1 MLTNHPNRNW
11 RRRWTV
17 DAAAMT
23 ATHDSGLI
31 VRFRETGD
39 GYDGE
44 IIAGMPD
51 LSRSVDVAT
60 SQAQR
65 LARLLR
71 EAGDVMVDK
80 MRASNDP

>member
-1 MLTNHPNRNW
+1 MSNHPNRNW

-17 DAAAMT
+17 DKAAMN
-23 ATHDSGLI
+23 ATHDSGL
-31 VRFRETGD
+31 VVQFRATDDG

-44 IIAGMPD
+44 IIAGMPE
-51 LSRSVDVAT
+51 LSRSTDVAT

-71 EAGDVMVDK
+71 EAGEVMGEALGGK
-80 MRASNDP
+80 